1 MNEESRL
8 TQTLRR
14 RDALIALG
22 GVGVAAGLAA
32 CQSKLGHF
40 PSAMSDAL
48 AADQCVLT
56 PDLTEGPFYVDN
68 AVFRRKVTE
77 GRAGY
82 PLQLRLRVQDA
93 EGCKPIQGAVVEI
106 WHADAE
112 GAYSGVN
119 GASTT
124 FLRGQQRTNKKGIA
138 TFETIYPG
146 WYTGRAVHIHLK
158 VHVGGSEVHTGQ
170 LFFKD
175 AITQSVFLN
184 NAPYSSR
191 GTQDTFN
198 ADDSIYGQGGAQST
212 VKLRRRRK
220 QAKNGKK
227 GKLARG
233 YVGSINLGVNA

>member
-1 MNEESRL
+1 MS
-8 TQTLRR
+8 QTLRR

-22 GVGVAAGLAA
+22 GFGAAAGLAA
-32 CQSKLGHF
+32 WQSKLGPF
-40 PSAMSDAL
+40 PGTVTEAL

-56 PDLTEGPFYVDN
+56 PELTEGPFYVDN

-93 EGCKPIQGAVVEI
+93 AGCKPIQGAVVEI
-106 WHADAE
+106 WHADAN
-112 GAYSGVN
+112 GDYSGVN

-124 FLRGQQRTNKKGIA
+124 FLRGQQRTNKNGIA
-138 TFETIYPG
+138 VFETIYPG

-175 AITQSVFLN
+175 AITQSVFQD

-198 ADDSIYGQGGAQST
+198 ADDGIYGQGGKRST
-212 VKLRRRRK
+212 VKLKRRRRK
-220 QAKNGKK
+220 GKNGKR
-227 GKLARG
+227 GKLVRG
-233 YVGSINLGVNA
+233 YVGSINLGVNT